1 MGNQAFYSLLSIE
14 NMKGEI
20 KDKLTDLYKTLA
32 IVLGI
37 LGFIGMFFLPELYAN
52 IIFFLVVAGLN
63 LWVISKI
70 IARYKNMT
78 RDQRQGVMFYFLFM
92 VLSVILMIMAYKGI
106 FNSWVKNEDVAR
118 LLNSLGPCFLG
129 TAFGFG
135 FNACRKD
142 EEE

>member
-63 LWVISKI
+63 LWVIIKI

-78 RDQRQGVMFYFLFM
+78 RNQRQGVLIYTLFLA
-92 VLSVILMIMAYKGI
+92 LSVILIIMAYKGM
-106 FNSWVKNEDVAR
+106 FNSWVKNEDLTR
-118 LLNSLGPCFLG
+118 MLNSSGYVLCGYCWG
-129 TAFGFG
+129 VGFYS
-135 FNACRKD
+135 CRKD